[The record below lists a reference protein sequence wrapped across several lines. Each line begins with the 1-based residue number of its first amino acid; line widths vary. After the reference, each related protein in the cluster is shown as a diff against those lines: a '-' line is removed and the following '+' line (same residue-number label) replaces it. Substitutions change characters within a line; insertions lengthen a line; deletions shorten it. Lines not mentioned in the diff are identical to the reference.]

1 MLKVA
6 TELCASMQRFELKI
20 EPTKMWT
27 VVDNSTG
34 LPAQTGGRELV
45 GLVLEDAQQALF
57 SANVD
62 LLRAVSERRSRWERK
77 R

>member
-1 MLKVA
+1 
-6 TELCASMQRFELKI
+6 MQRFELKLDAN
-20 EPTKMWT
+20 KMWT

-34 LPAQTGGRELV
+34 LPAKAGGRELV
-45 GLVLEDAQQALF
+45 GLDLEAAQQAMF

-62 LLRAVSERRSRWERK
+62 LLRAVAERRFRSWERK